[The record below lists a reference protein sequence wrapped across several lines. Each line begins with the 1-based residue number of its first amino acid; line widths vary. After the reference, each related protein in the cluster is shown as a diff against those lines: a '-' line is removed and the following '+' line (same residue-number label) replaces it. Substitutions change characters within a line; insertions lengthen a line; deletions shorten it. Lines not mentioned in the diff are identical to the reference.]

1 MTDPVIPPGSVR
13 FVIGQNP
20 NKQIIVVE
28 KEIVCKSP
36 YFRKRLEPHRK
47 AIEGNCPICQEALE
61 EGVNEITYCAS
72 TCGNNFHQACI
83 DAWKQSK
90 PAGDTL
96 QCPMCRQAFDIEGTY
111 SIPELTPR
119 GFRNFLD
126 WLELN
131 TVPPWDHSFYRAG
144 RDSQDY
150 IELIEAYFLGCF
162 VKEHEFCKAAMQHL
176 LKICWTH
183 RSYPKWEESYSSLR
197 PPPTAEHT
205 TPSRCRLVPGAL
217 ASTHP
222 STHSMMKYIY
232 TGRRD
237 CHSYP
242 ELCKAH
248 HFHLLCRRSGS

>member
-1 MTDPVIPPGSVR
+1 MTNPVIPPGSVR

-183 RSYPKWEESYSSLR
+183 RSYPKWDVVDAAYNTTSAQSPLR
-197 PPPTAEHT
+197 EL
-205 TPSRCRLVPGAL
+205 LVDVYMQLDNVAYEWVFQNWDEYPRAFQLDLTKAL
-217 ASTHP
+217 MQKNGVTNQ
-222 STHSMMKYIY
+222 
-232 TGRRD
+232 
-237 CHSYP
+237 
-242 ELCKAH
+242 
-248 HFHLLCRRSGS
+248 